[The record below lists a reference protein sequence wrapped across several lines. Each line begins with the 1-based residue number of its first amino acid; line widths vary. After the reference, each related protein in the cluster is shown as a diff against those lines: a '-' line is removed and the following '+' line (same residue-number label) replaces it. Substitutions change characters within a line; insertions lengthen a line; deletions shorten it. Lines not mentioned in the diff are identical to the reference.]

1 MKALKSWRVPVT
13 VCILAGCSSGSG
25 KPPADAPP
33 AAAPPSPTVFD
44 PLTHNLDRA
53 KDVQN
58 TVDQAAARDR
68 QAVDAQERGN
78 APP

>member
-1 MKALKSWRVPVT
+1 VKSPNWCVPVF
-13 VCILAGCSSGSG
+13 ILGGCSSGSSTP
-25 KPPADAPP
+25 PPAP
-33 AAAPPSPTVFD
+33 PPSPTVFD
-44 PLTHNLDRA
+44 PLTHNLERA

-68 QAVDAQERGN
+68 QAVEAQERGN